1 LVALLATDQVSN
13 AHGVVSFVV
22 RSELDLA
29 QLCLD
34 IRVLFLSAFEIRQN
48 LLSFVEASLHH
59 QPTGT
64 LRQPWYG
71 GVQNDDEDELES
83 ERYSPRN
90 SAAEERKSESD
101 PVGQREASDVHDEL
115 DDNELAS
122 PRRLRRLRLPWRR
135 CRCVHTVSDS
145 CDNAAYDHMGYA
157 VCRALEKSTDAH
169 YGRSDENCL
178 LTAEVVAEYEC
189 CDGAKKAADV
199 VDCCDGRFHADIV
212 ANAQCVQE
220 VVRYDN
226 TAEYTLIVAELD
238 RLCQHISA
246 NMGVQSIV
254 PESYP
259 SRTRP

>member
-29 QLCLD
+29 QLRLD
-34 IRVLFLSAFEIRQN
+34 IRVLFLGAFEIRQN

-64 LRQPWYG
+64 LRQPG
-71 GVQNDDEDELES
+71 HSGVQDDNEDELECQ
-83 ERYSPRN
+83 RNPPRN
-90 SAAEERKSESD
+90 STAKERESESD
-101 PVGQREASDVHDEL
+101 PVGQREAGDVHDEL
-115 DDNELAS
+115 DDNELTS
-122 PRRLRRLRLPWRR
+122 PRCLRRLGLPWRR

-145 CDNAAYDHMGYA
+145 CDDAAYDHMGYA

-189 CDGAKKAADV
+189 CDSAKKAADV
-199 VDCCDGRFHADIV
+199 VDCCDGRFHADVV
-212 ANAQCVQE
+212 ADAQGVQE
-220 VVRYDN
+220 VVGYDN
-226 TAEYTLIVAELD
+226 TAEYTLIVAELG
-238 RLCQHISA
+238 RSCQHISA
-246 NMGVQSIV
+246 NIGIQSMV

-259 SRTRP
+259 SRTRQ